1 LDASDYGNCSSAAD
15 TLGAMGPAAKIAAP
29 KLFSVFTN
37 VISGT
42 NEYLIKNLTGDLL
55 GALGKTD
62 PDTARKAETFW
73 VTNNPLNGLRQGY
86 TRTLLKNGKELIAGG
101 YIHTEFPTVRN
112 RNLSSAELLDPK
124 TGGWTETGEM
134 HAPRY
139 AHTATL
145 QPDGKVLVTGGYD
158 KRYGDT
164 LSSDEL
170 YDPTTGIWTVITNK

>member
-1 LDASDYGNCSSAAD
+1 LNDSDYGQCSRAAE
-15 TLGAMGPAAKIAAP
+15 TLAAYGPAAKSASP
-29 KLFSVFTN
+29 KLLSVFTN
-37 VISGT
+37 VVSGT
-42 NEYLIKNLTGDLL
+42 NEYLIRCLTGDLL
-55 GALGKTD
+55 GALSKID
-62 PDTARKAETFW
+62 PDTAREAETFW

-86 TRTLLKNGKELIAGG
+86 TRTLIKNGKELIAGG

-124 TGGWTETGEM
+124 TGKWTETGEM

-139 AHTATL
+139 AHTAIL

-170 YDPTTGIWTVITNK
+170 YDPTTGIWTVVTNK